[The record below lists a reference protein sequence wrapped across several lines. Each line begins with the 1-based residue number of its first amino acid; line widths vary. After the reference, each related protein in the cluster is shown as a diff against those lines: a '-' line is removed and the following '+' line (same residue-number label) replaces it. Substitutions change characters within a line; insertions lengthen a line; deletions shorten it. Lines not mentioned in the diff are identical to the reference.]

1 MNKECCVLVRK
12 DDNFSTPRPA
22 EFVNRLVIFCKG
34 SLLTNL
40 QSLSSVRGSEEGAC
54 TLFLQWRKNMF
65 SRKEIMFWVF
75 AAIAGITLAYACR
88 LEAMI

>member
-1 MNKECCVLVRK
+1 VRK

-40 QSLSSVRGSEEGAC
+40 QSLSSVRGSEE
-54 TLFLQWRKNMF
+54 
-65 SRKEIMFWVF
+65 
-75 AAIAGITLAYACR
+75 
-88 LEAMI
+88 